1 MKAVC
6 VLLQVAVFAFAVCA
20 SIANAAPS
28 ASPANK
34 PGKSA
39 KYHKKETRDN
49 SYIVNNTPMAEP
61 PDLRGTYEKRRDEEL
76 NTHYTRLARLD
87 YISELAEGS
96 KNTRLLE
103 RIETVRRREV
113 QRHRIAMTRFWE
125 QARGRSM
132 VGF

>member
-1 MKAVC
+1 M
-6 VLLQVAVFAFAVCA
+6 LHVAALAFTICA
-20 SIANAAPS
+20 SSAHAAP
-28 ASPANK
+28 AAPNK

-39 KYHKKETRDN
+39 KYHKKEARDN

-61 PDLRGTYEKRRDEEL
+61 PDLRGTYEKQRDEEL
-76 NTHYTRLARLD
+76 TTHYKRLARLD
-87 YISELAEGS
+87 YISEIAEGS

-103 RIETVRRREV
+103 RVETVRRREV
-113 QRHRIAMTRFWE
+113 QRHRIAMTKFWE